1 MAKRLAVLHT
11 SFVFINVEKVFN
23 NLYKELIPDVEIVD
37 FVDSHILADVR
48 KVGGVNK
55 QHTQRMTHL
64 ALAAQ
69 DSGADLI
76 FSACSSLGPTID
88 VARQMVNTPIIKI
101 DDPMTQKAVAEGKHI
116 GVMATVPTT
125 LPPTIDLINY
135 WAGKQGK
142 SVTTKQVLTEGAFEI
157 LMSGDRDKHDAMVEE
172 NARLLAKEVDLIVLA
187 QASMSRLAPELTQK
201 VGVPVLGSPRLAVEY
216 IKKVLEDPSL
226 LK

>member
-55 QHTQRMTHL
+55 LHTQRMTHL

-88 VARQMVNTPIIKI
+88 VARQIVNTPIIKI
-101 DDPMTQKAVAEGKHI
+101 DDPMTQKAVEDGKHI

-135 WAGKQGK
+135 WASKKGKT
-142 SVTTKQVLTEGAFEI
+142 VTTKQLLTEGAFEV
-157 LMSGDRDKHDAMVEE
+157 LMSGDREKHDAMVEE

-187 QASMSRLAPELTQK
+187 QASMSRLAPDLAQK
-201 VGVPVLGSPRLAVEY
+201 TGIPVLGSPRLAVEY
-216 IKKVLEDPSL
+216 IKKALEDPSI